1 MVSLI
6 TRLNILL
13 IKLITWLAHA
23 SQTGTS
29 GGNRSG
35 PNVKEIKMA
44 KECFWI
50 PGAAY
55 MLEFVIVRD
64 GIRRGMFSDKTL
76 QEMQSAHPDVTIIDQ
91 ADFFDRLKELAS
103 APVMEI
109 TAGEYAQAQA
119 VALPSGNYFHR
130 GSASFRQ
137 PFVRGVDRFFVRL
150 RLDGWRY
157 FRFRASSCLTH
168 EDAVIMV
175 MQALDDKASGRKL
188 RH

>member
-1 MVSLI
+1 
-6 TRLNILL
+6 
-13 IKLITWLAHA
+13 
-23 SQTGTS
+23 
-29 GGNRSG
+29 
-35 PNVKEIKMA
+35 MA

-76 QEMQSAHPDVTIIDQ
+76 QEMQLAHPGVTVIDQ
-91 ADFFDRLKELAS
+91 GDFLDRLTEIAS
-103 APVMEI
+103 APVTEI
-109 TAGEYAQAQA
+109 SASEYAQAQA
-119 VALPSGNYFHR
+119 VALPSRNSFHR

-157 FRFRASSCLTH
+157 FTFRASSCLTH
-168 EDAVIMV
+168 EDAVIKV
-175 MQALDDKASGRKL
+175 MHALDDQAGERIR